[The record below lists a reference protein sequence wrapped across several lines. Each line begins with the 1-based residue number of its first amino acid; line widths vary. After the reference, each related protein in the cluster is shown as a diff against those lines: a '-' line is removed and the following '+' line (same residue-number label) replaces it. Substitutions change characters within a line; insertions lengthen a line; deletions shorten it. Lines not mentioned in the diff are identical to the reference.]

1 MKNASQI
8 INSIQ
13 SRPQFSKLSKYKC
26 IKRIESIFIP
36 ALQRM
41 IKFSYIK
48 NDTLFFVLSH
58 PAGKQEF
65 DNNIQNIKSALN
77 FHMPEECKETPIK
90 DIKAFV
96 THTPIKKATQAPKKE
111 YKYKERAIGNFTIN
125 IHDEKLN
132 SLVRSIQKIIKDKKY
147 PKKDEI
153 FKNLS

>member
-13 SRPQFSKLSKYKC
+13 NKPQFSKLSKYKC
-26 IKRIESIFIP
+26 IKRIESVFIP

-41 IKFSYIK
+41 IKFAYIK

-65 DNNIQNIKSALN
+65 DNNIQSIKSALK
-77 FHMPEECKETPIK
+77 FHMPEECKDTLIN

-96 THTPIKKATQAPKKE
+96 THTPIKKTVEAPIKVMR
-111 YKYKERAIGNFTIN
+111 YQERATGEFSVDIT
-125 IHDEKLN
+125 DEKLRT
-132 SLVRSIQKIIKDKKY
+132 LVLSIQNIIKAMK
-147 PKKDEI
+147 
-153 FKNLS
+153 

>member
-13 SRPQFSKLSKYKC
+13 NKPQFSKLSKYKC
-26 IKRIESIFIP
+26 IKRIESVFIP

-48 NDTLFFVLSH
+48 NDTLFFVLTH

-65 DNNIQNIKSALN
+65 DNNIQSIKSALK
-77 FHMPEECKETPIK
+77 FHMPEECKETLIN

-96 THTPIKKATQAPKKE
+96 THTPIKKAVEPEQKVMRYP
-111 YKYKERAIGNFTIN
+111 ERATGEFSVN
-125 IHDEKLN
+125 IDDEKLN
-132 SLVRSIQKIIKDKKY
+132 TLVKSIQNIIKAKK
-147 PKKDEI
+147 
-153 FKNLS
+153 